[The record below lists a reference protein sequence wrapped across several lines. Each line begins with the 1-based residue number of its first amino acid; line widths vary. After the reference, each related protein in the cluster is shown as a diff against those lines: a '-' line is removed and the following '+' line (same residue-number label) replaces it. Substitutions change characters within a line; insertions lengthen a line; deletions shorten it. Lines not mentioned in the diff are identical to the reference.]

1 MGSLVVETKLTPV
14 FGWWD
19 WDAETPAL
27 VNRVTGERVAFR
39 GKFKDPA
46 FVPPNESWLR
56 FDYLHPDLSYPLLV
70 QERPSEN
77 PGERDKIVWRVDYR
91 RSNKLRHREAAS
103 GALQSHFGV
112 WRRLDDCVADAF
124 AVWPV
129 ENTTRGTFASE
140 FEMTGGWLNGSWCET
155 FSRLERR
162 TSSRDRSPSQY
173 RYDSWLMP
181 LDAEPPSPFVFHDHI
196 PRRNGTENWEV
207 ENPVLLN
214 GLSFDVL
221 ALRLR
226 PSLPAGKPLTG
237 LEGQTAYLLSADKT
251 RLLYPYYGDTEKDR
265 GGGHWSPCISLIYAD
280 EVSLATAALRSTNRD
295 RRAFKADWYAILSGE
310 SFGLREASAGSP
322 YHLRPHPD
330 APPQTGMVVPSRPLC
345 LRARWAIMDG
355 WSHWQGSK
363 AHSPTWLHGLN
374 LFRTESMM
382 LSAGYLGGKWET
394 TARTTASSRL

>member
-1 MGSLVVETKLTPV
+1 METRLTTV

-39 GKFKDPA
+39 GKFEDSSLVA
-46 FVPPNESWLR
+46 ANETWLR
-56 FDYLHPDLSYPLLV
+56 FDYLHPDLNFPLLV
-70 QERPSEN
+70 REYESDKR
-77 PGERDKIVWRVDYR
+77 GDKGKIVWRVDYR
-91 RSNKLRHREAAS
+91 RSNELRHRQTAS
-103 GALQSHFGV
+103 ASAQPSFGV
-112 WRRLDDCVADAF
+112 WRRVDDCVTDAF

-129 ENTTRGTFASE
+129 ENTARGTFARA

-162 TSSRDRSPSQY
+162 ISSRDRSPPQY
-173 RYDSWLMP
+173 RYDSWLMS
-181 LDAEPPSPFVFHDHI
+181 LDAAPPSPFVFHDHI
-196 PRRNGTENWEV
+196 PRRNGSENWEV

-237 LEGQTAYLLSADKT
+237 LEGLTAYLLSADKT
-251 RLLYPYYGDTEKDR
+251 RLLYPYYGDTEKDQGR
-265 GGGHWSPCISLIYAD
+265 GHWSPCISLIYAD
-280 EVSLATAALRSTNRD
+280 EVSLAAAALRSTNGD
-295 RRAFKADWYAILSGE
+295 RRAFKADWHASLLGE
-310 SFGLREASAGSP
+310 NFGLREASAGSP

-355 WSHWQGSK
+355 WSHWKGSR
-363 AHSPTWLHGLN
+363 AHSSAWLQGLE
-374 LFRTESMM
+374 LFGTESMM

-394 TARTTASSRL
+394 AARVTVSPSSN